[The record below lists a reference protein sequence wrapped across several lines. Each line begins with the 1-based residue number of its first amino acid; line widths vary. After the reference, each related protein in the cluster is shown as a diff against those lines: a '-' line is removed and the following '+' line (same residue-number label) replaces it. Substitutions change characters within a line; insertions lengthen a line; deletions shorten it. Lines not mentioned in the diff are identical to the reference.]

1 MRPKLA
7 EERKFRVG
15 SSEIIH
21 QLIELKIKA
30 GELEMYRS
38 LHAIDA
44 AINGGRMGDRC
55 KTAQLGRR
63 HQTSAYSRK
72 EEQPCVRPSQ
82 SSQRRSRFSSE
93 ELHCRRQHRP

>member
-44 AINGGRMGDRC
+44 AINAAGWETAARLHSWDGDTKLARI
-55 KTAQLGRR
+55 AE
-63 HQTSAYSRK
+63 RK
-72 EEQPCVRPSQ
+72 
-82 SSQRRSRFSSE
+82 SS
-93 ELHCRRQHRP
+93 HA